1 MNAPPLVTGRLHER
15 RAATWRGDVV
25 RIEVPDSARAVHL
38 RPGQFCRIAVG
49 ELTGCF
55 AITTPPGRG
64 PLEFYVQ
71 RGGPVADAL
80 LGLPVGAAVQLS
92 PPQGP
97 GFPVAEA
104 LAGGGPIY
112 LAATGSGLAA
122 LRPVAA
128 AAGRRA
134 VLYAGCRQPDD
145 FVYLPDVLGSGATV
159 HLVLS
164 QAGAAWSG
172 RRGYVQDAL
181 AGDAPDLSNAW
192 VFVCGVPAMVEGVRS
207 AALRLGARPERV
219 RTNY

>member
-1 MNAPPLVTGRLHER
+1 MDAPLLVDGRLHER
-15 RAATWRGDVV
+15 RAETWRGDIV
-25 RIEVPDSARAVHL
+25 RIEVPDRARAEHL
-38 RPGQFCRIAVG
+38 RPGQFCHIAVG
-49 ELTGCF
+49 DLTGCF

-71 RGGPVADAL
+71 RGGAVADAL
-80 LGLPVGAAVQLS
+80 LGLPVGATVRLS

-104 LAGGGPIY
+104 LRAGGPIF

-122 LRPVAA
+122 LRPVVA
-128 AAGRRA
+128 AAGPRA
-134 VLYAGCRQPDD
+134 VVYAGCRQPDE
-145 FVYLPDVLGSGATV
+145 FVYLPDVLASGATA

-164 QAGAAWSG
+164 QPGAAWSG

-181 AGDAPDLSNAW
+181 AADAPDLAGAW
-192 VFVCGVPAMVEGVRS
+192 VFVCGVPAMVEGVRDV
-207 AALRLGARPERV
+207 ALRLGARPERV